1 MAFLFDKNYVISY
14 NIYESDNMKEKL
26 LELANNSYS
35 PYSKFRVAT
44 ILVMKDGTEIKG
56 VNVENAA
63 YGSSICSERS
73 AIVSAI
79 SLGYKKEDFKELHC
93 MCADSNRIS
102 TSCFGCRQVIS
113 EFFDKTAKLYFY
125 SNNGEVKIYTVEELC
140 PYPFNSEDLK

>member
-1 MAFLFDKNYVISY
+1 
-14 NIYESDNMKEKL
+14 MKEKL

-35 PYSKFRVAT
+35 PYSHFRVAT
-44 ILVMKDGTEIKG
+44 ILIMKDGKEIGG

-73 AIVSAI
+73 AILSAI
-79 SLGYKKEDFKELHC
+79 SMGYKKGDFKELHC

-113 EFFDKTAKLYFY
+113 ELFDKDVPLYFY
-125 SNNGEVKIYTVEELC
+125 SSNGDIKKYTVEELC
-140 PYPFNSEDLK
+140 PYPFDEDDLK